1 MLSYFEMEIRVK
13 KITTLAWMFMSLFI
27 FLASLSATAFGS
39 GLNPI
44 ATARA
49 DATQPVVQLRLIR
62 TIKTDYVINRLAWH
76 PSGRQIAAA
85 QNLNKK
91 ISIWDTSTGKAIHTI
106 ESEAGGA
113 GALAYSP
120 DGKYLAVGRNFV
132 QVTKPHVHIYDAAS
146 GELVRSFVPP
156 QAPKGNGPNAVG
168 TNAAEAL
175 AFSPD
180 SHRFATHGYG
190 GGAVGVVYDLSN
202 GSVVATLAPSTSTF
216 DAVRSLAW
224 SPDGRW
230 VALGRRN
237 RLELWNSTSW
247 KLERQR
253 DVDRQTIHALVFSPD
268 NHRLALGG
276 LRSTFGEA
284 EAREYARLPE
294 NFRRSHPAPES
305 MPNDLFL
312 LDPVSLS
319 ISNAFSSNHNGSF
332 IRELA
337 FTPDGKFLVSGA
349 GARSVAVHEVSSGN
363 VSVFLKDFKQPAH
376 PALSKDGKYVAVG
389 TGQEVRLYEITR

>member
-1 MLSYFEMEIRVK
+1 MSWRVRLTGGACAMGAIAGAILLSVLVSQTAPRPGAEAQLPGSTPPLARIVH
-13 KITTLAWMFMSLFI
+13 TLKHPHAVFSVAWSPDGTQV
-27 FLASLSATAFGS
+27 ATG
-39 GLNPI
+39 GILDM
-44 ATARA
+44 T
-49 DATQPVVQLRLIR
+49 V
-62 TIKTDYVINRLAWH
+62 
-76 PSGRQIAAA
+76 
-85 QNLNKK
+85 
-91 ISIWDTSTGKAIHTI
+91 SIWDPATGRLLRTHTDRPG
-106 ESEAGGA
+106 SVM
-113 GALAYSP
+113 ALAYSP